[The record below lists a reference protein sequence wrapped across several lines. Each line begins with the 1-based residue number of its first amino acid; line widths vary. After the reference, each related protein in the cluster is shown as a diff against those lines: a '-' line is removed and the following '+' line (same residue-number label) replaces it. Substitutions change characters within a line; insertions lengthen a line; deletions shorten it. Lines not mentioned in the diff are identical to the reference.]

1 MVPIYRVPIP
11 RNRTVIATNLVMMMN
26 HFLFRKQVLNWE
38 YLLSIPSLLVR
49 LPVTVADD
57 ILKVYRAREVIL
69 GFFWRFR
76 LIVLDVGGARRF
88 HDCPR
93 LGATGLFSFMSM
105 WWMPP

>member
-1 MVPIYRVPIP
+1 MKYDIR
-11 RNRTVIATNLVMMMN
+11 MK

-69 GFFWRFR
+69 GFF
-76 LIVLDVGGARRF
+76 LEVSLNS
-88 HDCPR
+88 P
-93 LGATGLFSFMSM
+93 
-105 WWMPP
+105 

>member
-1 MVPIYRVPIP
+1 MG
-11 RNRTVIATNLVMMMN
+11 MK

-69 GFFWRFR
+69 GFF
-76 LIVLDVGGARRF
+76 LEVSLNS
-88 HDCPR
+88 P
-93 LGATGLFSFMSM
+93 
-105 WWMPP
+105 

>member
-1 MVPIYRVPIP
+1 MIPDDLLIITSANENCIYFI
-11 RNRTVIATNLVMMMN
+11 MMK

-69 GFFWRFR
+69 GFF
-76 LIVLDVGGARRF
+76 LEVSLNS
-88 HDCPR
+88 P
-93 LGATGLFSFMSM
+93 
-105 WWMPP
+105 